1 MTWSERLFFLLV
13 MIGAPLLVIVFPI
26 YLLFGGLRT
35 FALKPL
41 NRCFNGIQFRESPVS
56 GDVEC
61 VYHTYRGL
69 LIWVTQEEHRFFA
82 TAEDSRRLLRRLLR
96 FNLTWGLLCPGMIF
110 IPSLAVGNYYA
121 QKRSILQQVNALSQ
135 ASS

>member
-26 YLLFGGLRT
+26 YLLFGGIRT

-41 NRCFNGIQFRESPVS
+41 KSCFNGIQVRESPEP

-69 LIWVTQEEHRFFA
+69 LVWVTQDEHRFFA
-82 TAEDSRRLLRRLLR
+82 TADDSRRLLGRLLR

-110 IPSLAVGNYYA
+110 IPLLAVGNYYA
-121 QKRSILQQVNALSQ
+121 QKRSILQQVNASTE

>member
-1 MTWSERLFFLLV
+1 MTWPERLFFLLV
-13 MIGAPLLVIVFPI
+13 MTSVLLVLIVLPV

-35 FALKPL
+35 FALRPL
-41 NRCFNGIQFRESPVS
+41 KRCFNGIHVRESPEA

-61 VYHTYRGL
+61 IYHTYRGFL
-69 LIWVTQEEHRFFA
+69 VWVKQDEHRFFA
-82 TAEDSRRLLRRLLR
+82 TPEDSQRVLGRLLR

-110 IPSLAVGNYYA
+110 IPLLAVGNYYA
-121 QKRSILQQVNALSQ
+121 QKRSILQQVNASSQ